1 MGTFD
6 VPEVLIIVGL
16 ASAESRVTASLLRF
30 DSGCETFAL
39 YRK

>member
-16 ASAESRVTASLLRF
+16 ASVIGLLVYNWMYNHHTHLRP
-30 DSGCETFAL
+30 
-39 YRK
+39 